1 MNNLTILLAQTR
13 GGSIIEILFLL
24 IVAVIIGYVTAWFYT
39 RLIYNK
45 RISTVIS
52 ERNKT
57 AQDLIS
63 KNITISG
70 LNDSLIHKDN
80 EIDFLKKS
88 LGSLKILHN
97 NSVKDAQD
105 MNLENN
111 MAGQFLNERDLALV
125 HIAKRKHLLN
135 YLSFGIATEE
145 EKDDLKMISGIGP
158 HIEMWLNALD
168 IYTFRQISKFTANDV
183 ETINE
188 AIIYFSGRIE
198 RDKWVE
204 QATEIVNN
212 QDKWTDLLNRVTEKK
227 GSIYYDRIGTATKE
241 EADDLTAITGIGRW
255 IKEKLNI
262 LDIYTFKQISNFTEE
277 DILVV
282 TQAIEYFPGRIKRD
296 EWTIQA
302 KELVRIEGKKSELY
316 KRIRDKREKISLNRI
331 GFGNKHDA
339 NNLTLINGISLWIE
353 ERLNMIDIYTF
364 EQISMLNPI
373 DEETITDMIEISPNS
388 IERDK
393 WVEQAQGLMKNN
405 YNMKWFNAF
414 A

>member
-1 MNNLTILLAQTR
+1 MNNLIILLAQTR
-13 GGSIIEILFLL
+13 GGSIFEILFLL
-24 IVAVIIGYVTAWFYT
+24 IVTVIIGYVTAWFYT

-45 RISTVIS
+45 RISSLIS
-52 ERNKT
+52 EKNKT
-57 AQDLIS
+57 DKDLITRT
-63 KNITISG
+63 ITITG
-70 LNDSLIHKDN
+70 LQNTLVHKEN

-88 LGSLKILHN
+88 LDSLKILHN
-97 NSVKDAQD
+97 NSVKDAQHI
-105 MNLENN
+105 NLENN
-111 MAGQFLNERDLALV
+111 NVWQFDYEKDLELV
-125 HIAKRKHLLN
+125 HIAKCKHMLN

-145 EKDDLKMISGIGP
+145 EKDDLTMISGIGQL
-158 HIEMWLNALD
+158 IEERLNALD
-168 IYTFRQISKFTANDV
+168 IYTYRQISRFTANDIKS
-183 ETINE
+183 INE
-188 AIIYFSGRIE
+188 AIIYFSGRID

-204 QATEIVNN
+204 QAIEIVNN
-212 QDKWTDLLNRVTEKK
+212 QDKWTDLLNRLTQKK
-227 GSIYYDRIGTATKE
+227 GSIYYNRIGTATKE
-241 EADDLTAITGIGRW
+241 EADDLTTISGIGGW
-255 IKEKLNI
+255 IKEKLNV

-353 ERLNMIDIYTF
+353 ERLNMI
-364 EQISMLNPI
+364 ESKLNPI